1 MPSSQILVE
10 YDKALYQEP
19 GMCID
24 GARLLLFP
32 DGTEKLADMALFPAM
47 WWTDPDAE
55 YNLDCPEIPQ
65 IECEMQDDAQSVLP
79 QELAESQEPEEPSSM
94 VRSEQCGQGPWL
106 LAPAPWQLV
115 QVSEASQARKGGKPP
130 HKNPAAATPRKKP
143 AAATPRKKPAA
154 ATRTA
159 PKPGNAAG
167 KPPRKNPAAAT
178 HTAPEPGNAAGKPP
192 RKEPAAASL
201 TAPEPG
207 NAAGKP
213 PRKKPAAA
221 KFALTPDLR
230 SDLQKYVD
238 GRIAKLQDEP
248 GQFRTVKNGKLSA
261 TKKINKNIPP
271 GSLLC
276 IYDAPDAPDHRVAG
290 DRQFTKTTG
299 ADADA
304 RRFCMCVPHFH
315 AVCEALTTAGPAG
328 AKP

>member
-1 MPSSQILVE
+1 
-10 YDKALYQEP
+10 
-19 GMCID
+19 
-24 GARLLLFP
+24 
-32 DGTEKLADMALFPAM
+32 
-47 WWTDPDAE
+47 
-55 YNLDCPEIPQ
+55 
-65 IECEMQDDAQSVLP
+65 
-79 QELAESQEPEEPSSM
+79 

-115 QVSEASQARKGGKPP
+115 QVCEASQARKGGKPQ

-143 AAATPRKKPAA
+143 AAATPRKNPAA

-159 PKPGNAAG
+159 PEPGNAAG

-178 HTAPEPGNAAGKPP
+178 H
-192 RKEPAAASL
+192 

>member
-1 MPSSQILVE
+1 MASFQILDE
-10 YDKALYQEP
+10 YAEALYHVP
-19 GMCID
+19 GMCPD
-24 GARLLLFP
+24 GGCLLLFS
-32 DGTEKLADMALFPAM
+32 DGTRKTADMALISAIGC
-47 WWTDPDAE
+47 TDDAAE

-115 QVSEASQARKGGKPP
+115 QVCEASQARKGGKPQ

-143 AAATPRKKPAA
+143 AAATPRK
-154 ATRTA
+154 
-159 PKPGNAAG
+159 
-167 KPPRKNPAAAT
+167 NPAAAT
-178 HTAPEPGNAAGKPP
+178 H
-192 RKEPAAASL
+192 